1 MDIPSE
7 VINAVK
13 ETQADM
19 ATAKPKRKAR
29 KMSPLTSRIL
39 KAIGNGLRTTSSIA
53 KELGVEKVKVLSNM
67 GHLKASGKVISVKK
81 PHSTEHKYFLSTEK
95 PAFEGVNIDI
105 KPKKKRKVRV
115 AKVAKVAKVVSVDKE
130 TLTKLNDA
138 TQKLNSITNQLA
150 NLELALAEKDKEVW
164 TLECEVFDKK
174 AVIKYLEEKL
184 FALGVRV

>member
-7 VINAVK
+7 IINAVK

-19 ATAKPKRKAR
+19 ATAKPKRKGR
-29 KMSPLTSRIL
+29 SMSPFTSRIL
-39 KAIGNGLRTTSSIA
+39 KAIGSGLRTTSSIA

-67 GHLKASGKVISVKK
+67 GHLKASGKVISIKK
-81 PHSTEHKYFLSTEK
+81 PHSTEHKYFLATEK

-115 AKVAKVAKVVSVDKE
+115 AKVVKVVEVDKE
-130 TLTKLNDA
+130 AVAKLHEVNRKLGEVSSKLFTLE
-138 TQKLNSITNQLA
+138 Q
-150 NLELALAEKDKEVW
+150 ALAEKDKEVW

>member
-39 KAIGNGLRTTSSIA
+39 KAIGNGLRTTASIA

-81 PHSTEHKYFLSTEK
+81 PHSTEHKYFLATEK
-95 PAFEGVNIDI
+95 SEFEGVNIDI
-105 KPKKKRKVRV
+105 KPKRKYTKRV
-115 AKVAKVAKVVSVDKE
+115 AKVAKVANVDKE

-150 NLELALAEKDKEVW
+150 NLELALAEKDKEIW

-174 AVIKYLEEKL
+174 AIIKYLEEKL

>member
-39 KAIGNGLRTTSSIA
+39 KAIGNGLRTTASIA

-95 PAFEGVNIDI
+95 PEFEGVNIDI

-115 AKVAKVAKVVSVDKE
+115 AKVAKVAKNELTAEQAKAIVEMNHKITSMTDK
-130 TLTKLNDA
+130 LVC
-138 TQKLNSITNQLA
+138 
-150 NLELALAEKDKEVW
+150 LEVALAEKDKEIW

>member
-7 VINAVK
+7 IINAVK

-67 GHLKASGKVISVKK
+67 GHLKASGRVISVKK
-81 PHSTEHKYFLSTEK
+81 PHSTEHKYFLATEK
-95 PAFEGVNIDI
+95 SEFEGVNIDI
-105 KPKKKRKVRV
+105 KPKRKYTKRV
-115 AKVAKVAKVVSVDKE
+115 AKVAKVVKNELTAEQAKAIVE
-130 TLTKLNDA
+130 MNH
-138 TQKLNSITNQLA
+138 KLNSMTSKLA
-150 NLELALAEKDKEVW
+150 SLELALAEKDKEIW